1 MSEILTID
9 SVAITELMKNPTI
22 VRIVTILDI
31 TSLSLL
37 ELFEYGL
44 RLKDVNA
51 AMVNGIIHYEKPMK
65 PSRTE
70 EITALGIPIT
80 GDYYY
85 SFLNSKVKLTDLG
98 LHILDSLKG
107 NQLLGSKSPGMAAG
121 EFWMIVHVMP
131 LQSPRCI
138 MVL

>member
-1 MSEILTID
+1 MSEKLPID
-9 SVAITELMKNPTI
+9 SLSLTELMKNQII

-44 RLKDVNA
+44 TLNDVNHTMA
-51 AMVNGIIHYEKPMK
+51 SGIIHYEKPMM
-65 PSRTE
+65 PLGTE
-70 EITALGIPIT
+70 ETTALGLPLT

-98 LHILDSLKG
+98 LYILDSLKAS
-107 NQLLGSKSPGMAAG
+107 QLEGKSPSMVADD
-121 EFWMIVHVMP
+121 F
-131 LQSPRCI
+131 SDDNPRHASTI
-138 MVL
+138 T

>member
-1 MSEILTID
+1 MSEKLPID
-9 SVAITELMKNPTI
+9 SLTLTELMKNPII

-44 RLKDVNA
+44 TLKDVNY
-51 AMVNGIIHYEKPMK
+51 AMANGIIHYEKPMK
-65 PSRTE
+65 PLGTE
-70 EITALGIPIT
+70 KTTALGIPLT

-98 LHILDSLKG
+98 LYMLDSLKG
-107 NQLLGSKSPGMAAG
+107 IQLGAKSPRIG
-121 EFWMIVHVMP
+121 
-131 LQSPRCI
+131 SS
-138 MVL
+138 